1 MRPRISVL
9 LTTHKRLQYLPQQ
22 LAAIRA
28 QTIAPERVMI
38 WHDGPLPAPKTSAP
52 IVASSHNLGVWPRFL
67 FCMDFD
73 TEYVCV
79 FDDDTIPGPR
89 WLENCVATMARHEGL
104 IGTAGIIFP
113 QGTRKNRQMYGWR
126 VPGDEARRVDIIGHS
141 WFFRRD
147 WLRYYALEPRP
158 KGIKTAGE
166 DYHFSV
172 SLQKHLGLNS
182 YVAPH
187 PAHDRSLW
195 GSTEAMRYGNDRNA
209 LYRVHGEEEKK
220 CIVHD
225 FYRNGGW
232 KLLCDLGDWE
242 VLSRPDAEPH
252 EQGLL
257 TKVA

>member
-9 LTTHKRLQYLPQQ
+9 LTTHKRPYLPQQ

-28 QTIAPERVMI
+28 QTISPERVMI
-38 WHDGPLPAPKTSAP
+38 WHDGPLPRPRRRAP

-89 WLENCVATMARHEGL
+89 WLENCVGHHGPARGADRHGGNHL
-104 IGTAGIIFP
+104 S
-113 QGTRKNRQMYGWR
+113 QGTRKNRQMYGWARAGRRSPPSTSSATLVLPPRLAALLRPGAEAQGDQDGRRRLPLQR
-126 VPGDEARRVDIIGHS
+126 VAAETLGAQQ
-141 WFFRRD
+141 
-147 WLRYYALEPRP
+147 LRCSPPRP
-158 KGIKTAGE
+158 R
-166 DYHFSV
+166 
-172 SLQKHLGLNS
+172 SLALGLHRGH
-182 YVAPH
+182 ALRQ
-187 PAHDRSLW
+187 RSQR
-195 GSTEAMRYGNDRNA
+195 AVP
-209 LYRVHGEEEKK
+209 VHGEEEKK

-252 EQGLL
+252 EQDCS